1 MSIRNLDSLFDPR
14 SVAVIGASERPFSV
28 GGTLW
33 RNMHGGGFAGAVY
46 PVNPKYATLS
56 GQRCYASLAD
66 LPEAPEL
73 AVVCTPAATVV
84 DLVKHLGLSQSTV
97 SKHLACLKDTGMVVS
112 RAEGRASMYSLAHPD
127 AVVAILA
134 AAEKMLALTGDAV
147 RLCPQHHQSISAD

>member
-1 MSIRNLDSLFDPR
+1 MTIQTEQSQEFSTIAEAEALTSAAALFHSFGDPSR
-14 SVAVIGASERPFSV
+14 LVILQHLQLGEHR
-28 GGTLW
+28 
-33 RNMHGGGFAGAVY
+33 
-46 PVNPKYATLS
+46 
-56 GQRCYASLAD
+56 
-66 LPEAPEL
+66 
-73 AVVCTPAATVV
+73 VV

-147 RLCPQHHQSISAD
+147 RLCPMHHDGIAAH